1 MVKVINAVINQLEFL
16 KEKVNRL
23 EYVTE
28 TYHEYKKEKEDF
40 VKYLREKIEKSD
52 EDGAID
58 SVRDK
63 EQQEISKST

>member
-40 VKYLREKIEKSD
+40 VKYLREKIEKSN
-52 EDGAID
+52 EDGTDD
-58 SVRDK
+58 SSRDK
-63 EQQEISKST
+63 RQQKVSEPI